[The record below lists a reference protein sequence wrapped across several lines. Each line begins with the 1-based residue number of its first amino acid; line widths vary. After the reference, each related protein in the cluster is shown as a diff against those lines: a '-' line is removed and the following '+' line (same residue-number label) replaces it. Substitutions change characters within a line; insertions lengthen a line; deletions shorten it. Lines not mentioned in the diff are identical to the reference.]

1 MTQQN
6 PNFNS
11 TEHDWHSKEYVADW
25 IARDVARPERPGTL
39 QEMLAVAPFPKDA
52 KIRVLDV
59 GGGNGQVT
67 EAVLKAFPNAQVTL
81 QDYSQIMLD
90 HAAQRFAKYGD
101 QVTYVLSDLFD
112 PKWTASVK
120 GPFDMAVSG
129 IAIHNLREMEPISAV
144 YAGIRSLLKP
154 GGVFLNCDHFA
165 GCGGIDLHVDALK
178 NVGYKKAEAVKDGRP
193 GISAAYN

>member
-11 TEHDWHSKEYVADW
+11 AEHDWHDSQYVDEW
-25 IARDVARPERPGTL
+25 IARDVTRAERPGTL
-39 QEMLAVAPFPKDA
+39 QEMLAIAPFAKDA

-67 EAVLKAFPNAQVTL
+67 EQVLKAFPNAEVTL
-81 QDYSQIMLD
+81 QDYSQVMLD
-90 HAAQRFAKYGD
+90 HAAKRFAKYGK

-112 PKWTASVK
+112 PKWTASLK

-129 IAIHNLREMEPISAV
+129 IAIHNLREMEPITAV
-144 YAGIRSLLKP
+144 YAGVRDVLKP

-165 GCGGIDLHVDALK
+165 GCGGIALHVDALK
-178 NVGYKKAEAVKDGRP
+178 TAGYKKAEAVKDAKP
-193 GISAAYN
+193 GISAAYK

>member
-6 PNFNS
+6 PNFN
-11 TEHDWHSKEYVADW
+11 TAEHDWHSAEYVDEW
-25 IARDVARPERPGTL
+25 IARDVTRAERPGTL
-39 QEMLAVAPFPKDA
+39 QEMLAIAPFPKDA

-81 QDYSQIMLD
+81 QDYSQLMLD
-90 HAAQRFAKYGD
+90 RAAKRFAKYGN

-112 PKWTASVK
+112 PKWTASLK

-129 IAIHNLREMEPISAV
+129 IAIHNLREMEPITSV
-144 YAGIRSLLKP
+144 YAGIRGAVKP

-165 GCGGIDLHVDALK
+165 GCGGIALHVDALK
-178 NVGYKKAEAVKDGRP
+178 TAGYKKAEAVKDAKP